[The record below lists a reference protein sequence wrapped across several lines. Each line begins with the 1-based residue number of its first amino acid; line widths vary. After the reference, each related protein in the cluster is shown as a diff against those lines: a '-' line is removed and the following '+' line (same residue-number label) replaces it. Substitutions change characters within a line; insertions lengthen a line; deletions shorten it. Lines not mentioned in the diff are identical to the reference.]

1 MTTKKSLEERS
12 KYYKEVE
19 LEKLVSLMIMFSFDS
34 EVFKFGVEEP
44 QENVRSWNIVL
55 REVRDIEI
63 ESLAWGIKFD
73 EVVREV
79 KELKAWT
86 IC

>member
-1 MTTKKSLEERS
+1 MFFFKAKIISLAKIIFPYSTVLWYLNLSLREDHSPKEGMTTKKSLEERS

-44 QENVRSWNIVL
+44 QENVRS
-55 REVRDIEI
+55 
-63 ESLAWGIKFD
+63 
-73 EVVREV
+73 
-79 KELKAWT
+79 
-86 IC
+86 

>member
-44 QENVRSWNIVL
+44 QENVRS
-55 REVRDIEI
+55 
-63 ESLAWGIKFD
+63 
-73 EVVREV
+73 
-79 KELKAWT
+79 
-86 IC
+86 

>member
-1 MTTKKSLEERS
+1 MTTKKLLEERS

-44 QENVRSWNIVL
+44 QENVSSWNIVL
-55 REVRDIEI
+55 REVHDIEI